1 MREGNRMRASVRE
14 RRVSIERQIETD
26 RERREGGR
34 VGRR

>member
-1 MREGNRMRASVRE
+1 MRASERERE